1 VSCKREKESDT
12 QTYLNCDFFSSLNPT
27 RFSHL
32 MSYAHKFRFLKGN
45 MERGET
51 DHTHYNPN
59 KLNRVSSL

>member
-32 MSYAHKFRFLKGN
+32 MSYPQISLIKKGN

>member
-1 VSCKREKESDT
+1 
-12 QTYLNCDFFSSLNPT
+12 
-27 RFSHL
+27 
-32 MSYAHKFRFLKGN
+32 